1 MDKTAHIHSVSTP
14 TTLSNVSERETSMD
28 DKSVIRIVSIAH
40 TAMIKSFICIYFEFS
55 GAGGLEPPFSGLL
68 AGRSS
73 H

>member
-1 MDKTAHIHSVSTP
+1 
-14 TTLSNVSERETSMD
+14 MD

-73 H
+73 Y